1 MKKTVITIARSYG
14 SGGRTL
20 GKLLAEELGINCY
33 DREILR
39 MASDDSG
46 INEALFGQTDEK
58 LKKSPLFRIA
68 RKNPYKGGVIPP
80 ESADFVSDDNLF
92 NYQAKVIRELAE
104 EESCIIIGRCADYV
118 LKDDPN
124 VLRLFFFAPKED
136 CIVRVMEHDGITGRD
151 AENKIEKIDKHRAD
165 YYKYY
170 TGKDWY
176 DARNYDFCLDT
187 TSMGY
192 EKLVEVVKEVP
203 LEQLVLET
211 DSPYLTPVPNR
222 GKRNDSRQ
230 LTHVVDAIAQIK
242 GISREE
248 VIRVTEQNAR
258 RMYRIRG

>member
-104 EESCIIIGRCADYV
+104 EESCIIIGRCANYIYRDDKDCVSVYLHADREIRCERLQKRDQISEKEA
-118 LKDDPN
+118 LKNIQEVDEKRTAFQEQCTSTRWGDGN
-124 VLRLFFFAPKED
+124 EYDL
-136 CIVRVMEHDGITGRD
+136 CID
-151 AENKIEKIDKHRAD
+151 
-165 YYKYY
+165 
-170 TGKDWY
+170 TGKIGIEN
-176 DARNYDFCLDT
+176 A
-187 TSMGY
+187 
-192 EKLVEVVKEVP
+192 VEMI
-203 LEQLVLET
+203 LE
-211 DSPYLTPVPNR
+211 Y
-222 GKRNDSRQ
+222 
-230 LTHVVDAIAQIK
+230 
-242 GISREE
+242 
-248 VIRVTEQNAR
+248 IRFEN
-258 RMYRIRG
+258 IF

>member
-1 MKKTVITIARSYG
+1 MENVVITISRQYG
-14 SGGRTL
+14 SGGKTIAAMLAQKL
-20 GKLLAEELGINCY
+20 GVNCY
-33 DREILR
+33 SREILK
-39 MASDDSG
+39 MASEDSG
-46 INEALFGQTDEK
+46 INEQLFGMSDEK
-58 LKKSPLFRIA
+58 IRHA
-68 RKNPYKGGVIPP
+68 RWLRTLSRPYEGELLPP
-80 ESADFVSDDNLF
+80 EDKEFVSDDNLF

-170 TGKDWY
+170 TGRDWY

-192 EKLVEVVKEVP
+192 EKLVEVVKNFIEVY
-203 LEQLVLET
+203 Q
-211 DSPYLTPVPNR
+211 S
-222 GKRNDSRQ
+222 
-230 LTHVVDAIAQIK
+230 
-242 GISREE
+242 
-248 VIRVTEQNAR
+248 
-258 RMYRIRG
+258 